1 MWKRIVRF
9 LVVGLAVLV
18 TLMFG
23 LLALFV
29 VPSPNNQTA
38 IEVAGVVKSISQP
51 HPDYGDIGIVLENG
65 NSFYINR
72 ANEVANL
79 DWEKM
84 LAEVQPGDKLYLTAV
99 RPLIWRLLDRDMSM
113 NLPVAGVRT
122 DETVYMDT
130 AVASTTWTSQSQ
142 YSRMAVISL
151 LILLIF
157 LLPDFLHLFQ
167 RRLPMASVES

>member
-9 LVVGLAVLV
+9 LVVGLAILV

-29 VPSPNNQTA
+29 VPAPTSQTA
-38 IEVAGVVKSISQP
+38 VEVSGILKSMSVP

-65 NSFYINR
+65 DSFYINR

-79 DWEKM
+79 DWQKM

-130 AVASTTWTSQSQ
+130 AVASTTWTSQNQ

-157 LLPDFLHLFQ
+157 LLPDFLRLF
-167 RRLPMASVES
+167 RRSLPLAGAKS